1 MSRERTST
9 IEGFVTLLVWKRFSR
24 GAVDRLGRRSRDN
37 DPVEPPDR
45 RLQSDISSDHE
56 EVAAALRSNVNSL
69 LIQTARAKTL
79 ESAVAKLRRSPFRL
93 SQIADIGGCRI
104 TVPDLRRQD
113 DATGFLLVLYP
124 ESRVVDHREK
134 SQCGYRAVHVIVKT
148 ATGRLV
154 EVQVRTRTQDTWA
167 NTSERLAGRFGI
179 DVKYCG
185 GPPAIRSALD
195 LLSEDGRGLDQQLGG
210 VVGILTRAAALDEQL
225 RSIEQALGEAAR
237 ADARFIEVE
246 SEIPPL
252 ETEMTELLVALRRA
266 GGPHRGR
273 SAP

>member
-1 MSRERTST
+1 M
-9 IEGFVTLLVWKRFSR
+9 
-24 GAVDRLGRRSRDN
+24 
-37 DPVEPPDR
+37 
-45 RLQSDISSDHE
+45 E

-79 ESAVAKLRRSPFRL
+79 ESAVAKLRRGPFRL
-93 SQIADIGGCRI
+93 SQIADIG
-104 TVPDLRRQD
+104 
-113 DATGFLLVLYP
+113 
-124 ESRVVDHREK
+124 ESRFVDHREK
-134 SQCGYRAVHVIVKT
+134 SQCGHRAVHVIVKT

-195 LLSEDGRGLDQQLGG
+195 LLSEDGRGLDQQVGG
-210 VVGILTRAAALDEQL
+210 VVGILTRAAGLNEQL
-225 RSIEQALGEAAR
+225 RSIEQAHGKAAR

-266 GGPHRGR
+266 VETFGTLAASVGEMG
-273 SAP
+273 SE